1 MVAAAVALYRSQF
14 VPYIEQNTTALK
26 ATTTKEALAN
36 GNSVTWVVSGS
47 GGDSA
52 VTRGVNG
59 LIPYGQTT
67 NTQVTGTLQEAH
79 APYEMT
85 GFNIFASQ
93 GDQNKIMQAASMAVI
108 NRSIEDEILGALATA
123 TNDTSTAA
131 TASFALVMKAQNI
144 LMRNDVDVSDINNI
158 FGVCSPAFRNY
169 ILQTAQATSSDY
181 IDFKPL
187 SGPAVK
193 MWRWAGVNW
202 HVSNRVSGVG
212 TNAEKCFI
220 YHRNALGYAVNV
232 GEEKIAIGYDE
243 KQDISWSR
251 ATIYHDAAL
260 LQNSGVVV
268 INHDGSAY
276 EAA

>member
-108 NRSIEDEILGALATA
+108 NRSIEDAILGALATA

-158 FGVCSPAFRNY
+158 FGVCWPAFRNY